1 MINAAG
7 LAEGSIDRRP
17 SDDTD
22 GVTSVSSDAR
32 SKNWRSA
39 DWRTLSYIAPTA
51 NAGGTDNGWIII
63 HECSGIR

>member
-1 MINAAG
+1 MMS
-7 LAEGSIDRRP
+7 AEGFADGSIDRRP

-39 DWRTLSYIAPTA
+39 DWRTLSYKAPTA
-51 NAGGTDNGWIII
+51 IAGGTDNG
-63 HECSGIR
+63 S